1 MLATI
6 NMSSLTGLLRNALL
20 FANLAEANP
29 RRKRGVNAQANGTD
43 RIVMTEPTL
52 AALPFALV
60 ISDIDGTLITSNHEI
75 AESTRRAA
83 MRLYERGINLSLCSS
98 RPPRSIRPLAETLAL
113 RSPFAAF
120 NGALIV
126 TADGEV
132 KLRSTLSPPVI
143 ARIKAIADDL
153 GIGVWLYDE
162 VDWWVAGFDAF
173 VEREE
178 HTSGFG
184 PRVEGYDQRLQGE
197 ATKLTIV
204 GKPELVAQAER
215 RVLGELADLVSA
227 SRSKPRFLDVTAY
240 GIHKGSAVRRIAS
253 VFNVTP
259 AQVAVIGD
267 GPNDIEMFR
276 EAGLS
281 IAMGQGVDEVIAA
294 ARFIT
299 SSNDNDGWARGID
312 KYVLG
317 AAHSAGV

>member
-1 MLATI
+1 
-6 NMSSLTGLLRNALL
+6 
-20 FANLAEANP
+20 
-29 RRKRGVNAQANGTD
+29 
-43 RIVMTEPTL
+43 MTESTP
-52 AALPFALV
+52 AALPIALV

-75 AESTRRAA
+75 AESTRKAA
-83 MRLYERGINLSLCSS
+83 LRLYERGINLSLCSS

-120 NGALIV
+120 NGGLII

-132 KLRSTLSPPVI
+132 KLRSAIPPDII
-143 ARIKAIADDL
+143 ARVKAIADDF
-153 GIGVWLYDE
+153 GIGVWVYDE
-162 VDWWVAGFDAF
+162 VDWWVAGYDAF

-178 HTSGFG
+178 HTSGFS
-184 PRVEGYDQRLQGE
+184 PRVEGYDERLKRE
-197 ATKLTIV
+197 AVKLTVV
-204 GKPELVAQAER
+204 GKPELVAQAEQ
-215 RVLGELADLVSA
+215 RVLSELASDVSA

-240 GIHKGSAVRRIAS
+240 GIHKGSAVRRIAP

-276 EAGLS
+276 EAGVS

-299 SSNDNDGWARGID
+299 SSNDNDGWARGIE

-317 AAHSAGV
+317 AAASAGV